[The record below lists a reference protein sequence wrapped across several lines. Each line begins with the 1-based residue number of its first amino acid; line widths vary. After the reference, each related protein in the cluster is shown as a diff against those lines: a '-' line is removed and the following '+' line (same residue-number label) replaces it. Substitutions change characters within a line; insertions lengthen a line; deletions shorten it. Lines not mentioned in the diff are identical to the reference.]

1 KKKPMMQ
8 TIVDRSANNG
18 YSHYARPKMNGG
30 GTYGYK
36 YDEGGF
42 HGVNG
47 GNGQRPSDNRDHQR
61 GSFNGRSG
69 NGRNG
74 NGVHVPSNYR
84 IHEELVFRVTNIQSE
99 ATATDL
105 KDHFNLFGSVYKV
118 VIETAEYNGADRSI
132 GAALVTFRPPPP
144 PFWNRDVVFHGRVL
158 KLEHYP
164 LKHNNTHFKDPADGK
179 HKLKK
184 HTFNAESIEMGAFLQ
199 PDTFVSEALFTEKV
213 NFMLDYKRRIIK
225 VIFVVQRTHTFKLE
239 IQFKDVDGEI
249 IAECD
254 RYRAILTVSSK
265 FPARY
270 WFHNGAQRN
279 NKNQRNNNAKLQDF
293 NWCYDDCWKR
303 KTEIRVVPRTDEEKS
318 LPLQLNMPNKSDKIG
333 KWLVFRITFDLDS
346 IKNGIKE
353 IKDMLIKAGEY
364 NLASKPGE
372 FRNRPIKVVKSDTL
386 EQYWDRSTL
395 QFDVAYM
402 IESNI
407 SHNFLNEYNLS
418 EDFYKILS
426 QQSSGIALRILETIS
441 ARKKRFFDPLTTL
454 RSEILKLSNVDVK
467 AKYVPS
473 YCVMMRKVVVTPTT
487 MYILPPSMETSN
499 RVIRHFQNCKE
510 NFLRVQF
517 TDEASGK
524 VGANSGNDA
533 LYNRIYQTLVSGIKI
548 GDRHYE
554 FLAFSSSQLR
564 DHSCWF
570 FAPTD
575 KLTADDIR
583 NWMGDFSENC
593 VVAKYAARMGQCFS
607 STRAIAYLQ
616 VDDIVEIPDIYRGKY
631 NFSDGTGKISYG
643 LAKTIAQSLEL
654 KNTPCAFQFRL
665 AGYKGVLCLSRYLH
679 GNKIQVRPSQC
690 KFESTHQVL
699 EVIRGSCMITAFLNR
714 QAITL
719 LSTLGVPDEVFI
731 DMKNQQVQELDKM
744 LKSDHMAMSVLL
756 KNADEH
762 GMTRIMSDLVK
773 ADFLQ
778 RKDPFILNLLAL
790 FRIMMLRDLKR
801 KAKIRVDDGAFLL
814 GVLDETNSLKDNQIY
829 CCKSDPQNPNVRQ
842 VIKGTCI
849 VYRNPCFH
857 PGDIRVV
864 TAVECKNLDYLV
876 DVVVFPAQGF
886 RDIPSQCSGGDLDG
900 DDFTIIY
907 DPRLIPKIKNFE
919 PMNYE
924 APKPEMVEQVTID
937 HVKKFFV
944 NYICTDQLGSIA
956 NAHLAK
962 ADMAENGAFH
972 GQCMRLAQLHSE
984 AVDFP
989 KTGSPLE
996 FPNELRVKRFPDFM
1010 EKPDKPS
1017 YPSPKVL
1024 GRLYRSIEVSD
1035 FSPYTEIVFD
1045 DRLLVPGIEAY
1056 LEDAR
1061 ECKRDYDSEVRGL
1074 MNQYGILS
1082 EYEVASGFIVNT
1094 VLKIEKKKPRDIQK
1108 SVSDMVA
1115 VIKRLYKRRFEKE
1128 FYIEGADGANIISPE
1143 SRGLMEAKASAW
1155 YYVTYHK
1162 DEIGDDPSDQMIS
1175 FPWVNHEILCQIAM
1189 RSSGKKRAFNDLY
1202 VQDKKTYQASSSA
1215 SSSSSSS
1222 SFSSLTSTN
1231 STSSSFNNYNTQTND
1246 LSFNSFDY
1254 DYLESQSDGM
1264 DRLISKKIFDY
1275 KSIKY
1280 AERIVDIVNKS
1291 DKIGK
1296 WLVFRITFDLDSI
1309 KNGIKEIKDM
1319 LIKAGEYNLAS
1330 KPGEFRNR
1338 PIKVVKSDTLEQYW
1352 DRSTL
1357 QFDVAYM
1364 IESNIS
1370 HNFLNE
1376 YNLSEDF
1383 YKILSQQ
1390 SSGIA
1395 LRILE
1400 TISARKKRFFDPLTT
1415 LRSEILKLSN
1425 VDVKAKYVPSYCV
1438 MMRKVVVTPTT
1449 MYILPPSMETSNRV
1463 IRHFQ
1468 NCKENFLRVQFT
1480 DEASGKVG
1488 ANSGNDAL
1496 YNRIYQTL
1504 VSGIKIGDRHYEFL
1518 AFSSS
1523 QLRDHSCWFFAPTDK
1538 LTADDIRN
1546 WMGDFSENCVVAKY
1560 AARMGQC
1567 FSSTRAIAYLQVDD
1581 IVEIPDIYRGKYNF
1595 SDGTG
1600 KISYGLAKTIAQ
1612 SLELKNTPCAFQFRL
1627 AGYKGVLCLSRYL
1640 HGNKIQV
1647 RPSQCK
1653 FESTHQVLE
1662 VIRGSCMITAFLN
1675 RQAITLLS
1683 TLGVPDEVFIDMK
1696 NQQVQEL
1703 DKMLKSDHM
1712 AMSVLLKNADEHGMT
1727 RIMSDLVKA
1736 DFLQRK
1742 DPFIL
1747 NLLALFRIMMLRD
1760 LKRKAKIRVDDG
1772 AFLLGV
1778 LDETNSLKDN
1788 QIYCCKSD
1796 PQNPNVRQVIK
1807 GTCIVYRN
1815 PCFHPGDIRVVTA
1828 VECKNLDYL
1837 VDVVV
1842 FPAQGFRD
1850 IPSQCSGGDLDG
1862 DDFTI
1867 IYDPRLIPKIKN
1879 FEPMNYEAPKPEMV
1893 EQVTIDHVKKFFV
1906 NYICTDQLGSIA
1918 NAHLAKADMAENG
1931 AFHGQCMRLAQLH
1944 SEAVDFPKTGSPLEF
1959 PNELRVKRFP
1969 DFMEKPDK
1977 PSYPSPKVLGRL
1989 YRSIEVS
1996 DFSPYT
2002 EIVFDDR
2009 LLVPGIEAYLED
2021 ARECKR
2027 DYDSEVRGL
2036 MNQYGILSEYEV
2048 ASGFI
2053 VNTVLKI
2060 EKKKP
2065 RDIQKSVSDMVAVI
2079 KRLYKRRFEKE
2090 FYIEGADG
2098 ANIISPESRGLM
2110 EAKAS
2115 AWYYVTYHKDEIGDD
2130 PSDQMISFPWV
2141 NHEILCQ
2148 IAMRSSGKKRAF
2160 NDLYVQDKK
2169 TYQASSSA
2177 SSSSSSSSFSSLTST
2192 NSTSSSF
2199 NNYNTQTNDLSFN
2212 SFDYDYLESQ
2222 SDGMDRLI
2230 SKKIFDYKSIK
2241 YAERIVDIVNNSEKN
2256 ERE

>member
-1 KKKPMMQ
+1 FPKYAEIVNLTLPDGSCRAGQILEIQGKRAIVQVFEGTSGVDSKATHVEFTGDTLKIPVSEDMLGRIFNGSGKAIDKGPKVFAEDFLDINAGLVKKVDKGVFDDHEDNFSIVFAAMGVNMETARFFKQDFEENGSIERVTLFLNLANDP
-8 TIVDRSANNG
+8 TIECIITPRLALTTAEYYAYQLEKHVLVILTDMSSYADALLPGRRGYPGYMYTDLSTIYERAGRVEGRNG
-18 YSHYARPKMNGG
+18 YITEGQIFIDRQLHNRQIYPPINVLPSLSRLMKSAIGEDAAAMKAVVGEEALNQEDKLSLEFLEKFEKTYISQGAYESRTIYESLDQAWSILRIFPKEMLNRIPQKVLQEFYHR
-30 GTYGYK
+30 TYGYK

-47 GNGQRPSDNRDHQR
+47 GNGQRPGDNRDHQR

-84 IHEELVFRVTNIQSE
+84 NHEELAFRVMNVQSE

-105 KDHFNLFGSVYKV
+105 KGHFNLFGSVYKV

-132 GAALVTFRPPPP
+132 GAALVF
-144 PFWNRDVVFHGRVL
+144 FRDVTFHGRVL
-158 KLEHYP
+158 KLEHFP
-164 LKHNNTHFKDPADGK
+164 LKNNNTHFKDPADGK

-184 HTFNAESIEMGAFLQ
+184 HSFNAESIEMGAFLQ
-199 PDTFVSEALFTEKV
+199 PETFVSEALFTEKV
-213 NFMLDYKRRIIK
+213 NFILDYKRRTIK

-279 NKNQRNNNAKLQDF
+279 NNKF

-318 LPLQLNMPNKSDKIG
+318 LPLQLNMPDKSDKIG

-346 IKNGIKE
+346 IKNGITD
-353 IKDMLIKAGEY
+353 IKDMLIHAGEY

-372 FRNRPIKVVKSDTL
+372 FRDRPIKVVKSDTL
-386 EQYWDRSTL
+386 EKFLDRSTL

-407 SHNFLNEYNLS
+407 SHSFLNEYNLS

-426 QQSSGIALRILETIS
+426 QQSSGIALRILETIA
-441 ARKKRFFDPLTTL
+441 ARKKRVYDPLTIL
-454 RSEILKLSNVDVK
+454 KNEILKLLNVDVK

-499 RVIRHFQNCKE
+499 RVIRHFQNCKD

-533 LYNRIYQTLVSGIKI
+533 LYNRVYQTLVSGIKI

-583 NWMGDFSENC
+583 NWMGDFSGNC

-616 VDDIVEIPDIYRGKY
+616 VDDIELIPDIYRGKY

-665 AGYKGVLCLSRYLH
+665 AGYKGVLCLSRYLQ

-790 FRIMMLRDLKR
+790 FRIMMLRDLKK

-814 GVLDETNSLKDNQIY
+814 GVLDETNSLKENQIY

-842 VIKGTCI
+842 VIRGTCI

-900 DDFTIIY
+900 DDFT
-907 DPRLIPKIKNFE
+907 LVPKIRNFE

-937 HVKKFFV
+937 HIKKFFV

-962 ADMAENGAFH
+962 ADMADNGAFH

-989 KTGSPLE
+989 KT
-996 FPNELRVKRFPDFM
+996 DFM

-1017 YPSPKVL
+1017 YLSQKVL

-1035 FSPYTEIVFD
+1035 FNPYTEIVFD
-1045 DRLLVPGIEAY
+1045 DRLLVPGFEAY
-1056 LEDAR
+1056 LDDAR

-1082 EYEVASGFIVNT
+1082 EY
-1094 VLKIEKKKPRDIQK
+1094 
-1108 SVSDMVA
+1108 
-1115 VIKRLYKRRFEKE
+1115 
-1128 FYIEGADGANIISPE
+1128 EGADGANIISPE

-1189 RSSGKKRAFNDLY
+1189 RNSGKKRAFNDLY
-1202 VQDKKTYQASSSA
+1202 VQRVRRARLVLSVLSAHLIHLVRASTTIIHKEKKMTSVSTLSIMITLKAKAMEWIGLLVVLREAS
-1215 SSSSSSS
+1215 
-1222 SFSSLTSTN
+1222 
-1231 STSSSFNNYNTQTND
+1231 
-1246 LSFNSFDY
+1246 
-1254 DYLESQSDGM
+1254 
-1264 DRLISKKIFDY
+1264 
-1275 KSIKY
+1275 
-1280 AERIVDIVNKS
+1280 
-1291 DKIGK
+1291 
-1296 WLVFRITFDLDSI
+1296 
-1309 KNGIKEIKDM
+1309 
-1319 LIKAGEYNLAS
+1319 NLA
-1330 KPGEFRNR
+1330 
-1338 PIKVVKSDTLEQYW
+1338 
-1352 DRSTL
+1352 
-1357 QFDVAYM
+1357 
-1364 IESNIS
+1364 
-1370 HNFLNE
+1370 
-1376 YNLSEDF
+1376 
-1383 YKILSQQ
+1383 
-1390 SSGIA
+1390 
-1395 LRILE
+1395 
-1400 TISARKKRFFDPLTT
+1400 
-1415 LRSEILKLSN
+1415 
-1425 VDVKAKYVPSYCV
+1425 
-1438 MMRKVVVTPTT
+1438 
-1449 MYILPPSMETSNRV
+1449 
-1463 IRHFQ
+1463 
-1468 NCKENFLRVQFT
+1468 
-1480 DEASGKVG
+1480 
-1488 ANSGNDAL
+1488 
-1496 YNRIYQTL
+1496 
-1504 VSGIKIGDRHYEFL
+1504 
-1518 AFSSS
+1518 
-1523 QLRDHSCWFFAPTDK
+1523 
-1538 LTADDIRN
+1538 
-1546 WMGDFSENCVVAKY
+1546 
-1560 AARMGQC
+1560 
-1567 FSSTRAIAYLQVDD
+1567 
-1581 IVEIPDIYRGKYNF
+1581 
-1595 SDGTG
+1595 
-1600 KISYGLAKTIAQ
+1600 
-1612 SLELKNTPCAFQFRL
+1612 
-1627 AGYKGVLCLSRYL
+1627 
-1640 HGNKIQV
+1640 
-1647 RPSQCK
+1647 
-1653 FESTHQVLE
+1653 
-1662 VIRGSCMITAFLN
+1662 
-1675 RQAITLLS
+1675 
-1683 TLGVPDEVFIDMK
+1683 
-1696 NQQVQEL
+1696 
-1703 DKMLKSDHM
+1703 
-1712 AMSVLLKNADEHGMT
+1712 
-1727 RIMSDLVKA
+1727 
-1736 DFLQRK
+1736 
-1742 DPFIL
+1742 
-1747 NLLALFRIMMLRD
+1747 
-1760 LKRKAKIRVDDG
+1760 
-1772 AFLLGV
+1772 
-1778 LDETNSLKDN
+1778 
-1788 QIYCCKSD
+1788 
-1796 PQNPNVRQVIK
+1796 
-1807 GTCIVYRN
+1807 
-1815 PCFHPGDIRVVTA
+1815 
-1828 VECKNLDYL
+1828 
-1837 VDVVV
+1837 
-1842 FPAQGFRD
+1842 
-1850 IPSQCSGGDLDG
+1850 
-1862 DDFTI
+1862 
-1867 IYDPRLIPKIKN
+1867 
-1879 FEPMNYEAPKPEMV
+1879 
-1893 EQVTIDHVKKFFV
+1893 
-1906 NYICTDQLGSIA
+1906 
-1918 NAHLAKADMAENG
+1918 
-1931 AFHGQCMRLAQLH
+1931 
-1944 SEAVDFPKTGSPLEF
+1944 
-1959 PNELRVKRFP
+1959 
-1969 DFMEKPDK
+1969 
-1977 PSYPSPKVLGRL
+1977 
-1989 YRSIEVS
+1989 
-1996 DFSPYT
+1996 
-2002 EIVFDDR
+2002 
-2009 LLVPGIEAYLED
+2009 
-2021 ARECKR
+2021 
-2027 DYDSEVRGL
+2027 
-2036 MNQYGILSEYEV
+2036 
-2048 ASGFI
+2048 
-2053 VNTVLKI
+2053 
-2060 EKKKP
+2060 
-2065 RDIQKSVSDMVAVI
+2065 
-2079 KRLYKRRFEKE
+2079 
-2090 FYIEGADG
+2090 
-2098 ANIISPESRGLM
+2098 
-2110 EAKAS
+2110 
-2115 AWYYVTYHKDEIGDD
+2115 
-2130 PSDQMISFPWV
+2130 
-2141 NHEILCQ
+2141 
-2148 IAMRSSGKKRAF
+2148 
-2160 NDLYVQDKK
+2160 
-2169 TYQASSSA
+2169 
-2177 SSSSSSSSFSSLTST
+2177 
-2192 NSTSSSF
+2192 
-2199 NNYNTQTNDLSFN
+2199 
-2212 SFDYDYLESQ
+2212 
-2222 SDGMDRLI
+2222 
-2230 SKKIFDYKSIK
+2230 
-2241 YAERIVDIVNNSEKN
+2241 
-2256 ERE
+2256 